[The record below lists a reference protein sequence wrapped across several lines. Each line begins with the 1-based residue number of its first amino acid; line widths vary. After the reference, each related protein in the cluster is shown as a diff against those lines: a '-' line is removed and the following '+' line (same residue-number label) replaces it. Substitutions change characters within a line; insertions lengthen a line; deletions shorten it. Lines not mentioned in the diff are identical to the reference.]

1 MVTDQ
6 QARLLMS
13 LINKE
18 ETLKIASAKA
28 GMSERTARKYV
39 KLGKLPS
46 QTKVVR
52 TWRTRKNPF
61 SRDWD
66 WIEEQLKSSPG
77 LEAKTL
83 FVALQSQYP
92 GRYSDGQLRTL
103 QRQIKAWR
111 ALSGP
116 DKEVFFPQLYRPGEW
131 SCSDFT
137 RMDKLGITIS
147 GSPFP
152 HMLYHFVLN
161 YSNWETG
168 VLCYSESFESFS
180 QGIQAGFWKLGGV
193 TKHHRTDS
201 LSAAVNN
208 LSDPKEFTARYQKLC
223 RHYGFKAAK
232 TQPNS
237 PNENGDAEQSHHR
250 FKRAIEQNLM
260 LRGYKDFPDIQS
272 YQEFLDKSF
281 DQINSGR
288 RDRFQQELAALKG
301 LPERRLEDFL
311 DISVKVSAGS
321 TIRVR
326 NNTYSVN
333 SRLIREKVRVR
344 IYSEH
349 LEVRYA
355 QKKVDHIPRL
365 RGRNKARVDY
375 RHIIGSLIEKPG
387 AFENYRY
394 RDCLFPSSHFR
405 MAYDWLT
412 ANVSPRQAVRDYL
425 AVLKLAADET
435 EWAVE
440 KILKTLLA
448 DGRPISPADVRS
460 LISSQEAC
468 DDVYSVKVEPVD
480 LADYD
485 ELLLENLEEDDHA
498 QA

>member
-1 MVTDQ
+1 
-6 QARLLMS
+6 MS
-13 LINKE
+13 LLNKE

-39 KLGKLPS
+39 KLDKLPS

-52 TWRTRKNPF
+52 TWRTRENPF

-66 WIEEQLKSSPG
+66 WIEEQLESNTG

-116 DKEVFFPQLYRPGEW
+116 GKEVFFPQLYRPGEW

-137 RMDKLGITIS
+137 RMGKLGITIS

-152 HMLYHFVLN
+152 HMIYHFVLN

-180 QGIQAGFWKLGGV
+180 QGLQAGFWKLGGV

-208 LSDPKEFTARYQKLC
+208 LSDPKEFTQRYQNLC

-237 PNENGDAEQSHHR
+237 PHENGDAEQSHHR
-250 FKRAIEQNLM
+250 FKRAIEQALM
-260 LRGYKDFPDIQS
+260 LRGHKDFPDIQS
-272 YQEFLDKSF
+272 YQEFLNKMF
-281 DQINSGR
+281 DQLNSGR
-288 RDRFQQELAALKG
+288 RERFQEELAVLKE
-301 LPERRLEDFL
+301 LPERRLEDYQ
-311 DISVKVSAGS
+311 DISVKVAAGS

-333 SRLIREKVRVR
+333 SRLLREKVRVR

-349 LEVRYA
+349 LEVWYA
-355 QKKVDHIPRL
+355 QQKVDHFPRL
-365 RGRNKARVDY
+365 RGRKKARIDY
-375 RHIIGSLIEKPG
+375 RHIIDSLIEKPG

-394 RDCLFPSSHFR
+394 RDFLFPSSHFR

-412 ANVSPRQAVRDYL
+412 ANKPHRQAVRDYL

-435 EWAVE
+435 EWIVE
-440 KILKTLLA
+440 KALQKLLA
-448 DGRPISPADVRS
+448 DGQPISIIDIRS
-460 LISSQEAC
+460 RISSQEDC
-468 DDVYSVKVEPVD
+468 NDVYSVEVKPVN

-485 ELLLENLEEDDHA
+485 ELLLENFGEADHGEA
-498 QA
+498 